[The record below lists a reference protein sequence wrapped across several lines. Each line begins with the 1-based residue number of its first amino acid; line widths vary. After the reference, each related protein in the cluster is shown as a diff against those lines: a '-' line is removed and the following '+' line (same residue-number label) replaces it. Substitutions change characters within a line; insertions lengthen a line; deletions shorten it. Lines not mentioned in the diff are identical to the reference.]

1 MLRQRILTALVL
13 VPLVVG
19 GVLGLGTQPLALLL
33 AAVILLA
40 GWEWASLV
48 DSARTSARVAYLVL
62 LGLVLF
68 GTALAW
74 QAHGVP
80 AAIRWTLAPALL
92 GWVIA
97 GGWVVAY
104 QRSAGHRPA
113 APGPWTLRIVGL
125 LVLVPPWLAL
135 VTVHGSGPE
144 GPWLV
149 LFLLV
154 LIWTADSGAYFAGR
168 RFGRHKLASRVS
180 PGKSL
185 EGVAGA
191 LLLGSLFTLAAGVGL
206 GIAGR
211 TLGLFLLLGVATVL
225 VSVLGDLFESLVKRY
240 RDVKDSGGLL
250 PGHGGVL
257 DRIDSLTAAA
267 PFFAVGQFWILGA

>member
-19 GVLGLGTQPLALLL
+19 GVLGLGTQTLALLL

-40 GWEWASLV
+40 GWEWVSLV

-92 GWVIA
+92 GWVVA